1 MKPEEIITNF
11 WQVWQNKPDLLLAPE
26 VEKDLGSLSQKI
38 TSLSDTTNADL
49 VAKQI
54 QEWCK
59 KHPSIRDLVCI
70 SHKKPKPKKSDDKSV
85 EKTLHNR
92 FPELSQ
98 VLQAIANKSQRN
110 G

>member
-1 MKPEEIITNF
+1 M
-11 WQVWQNKPDLLLAPE
+11 
-26 VEKDLGSLSQKI
+26 
-38 TSLSDTTNADL
+38 

-59 KHPSIRDLVCI
+59 KHPSIRDLVCTA
-70 SHKKPKPKKSDDKSV
+70 HKKPKPKKSDDKST
-85 EKTLHNR
+85 ENTLHNR
-92 FPELSQ
+92 FTELSQ